1 MTLTIVEVEL
11 GFIIANAKQMCDV
24 MCVVSVVSES
34 KQVLFRIEVLDN
46 LLVEIPSA
54 TPIQHM
60 PDAG

>member
-24 MCVVSVVSES
+24 MCVVSVVSEL

-46 LLVEIPSA
+46 LVEIPSA